1 MSRRLL
7 EHVLAA
13 VLTAVALALLGAAW
27 TTYIT
32 TRDTQRELQEV
43 RKEIGALRTELEDLW
58 TQASSQI
65 QDVAERK
72 RKKP

>member
-32 TRDTQRELQEV
+32 ARDTQREVQEL
-43 RKEIGALRTELEDLW
+43 RK
-58 TQASSQI
+58 
-65 QDVAERK
+65 DV
-72 RKKP
+72 